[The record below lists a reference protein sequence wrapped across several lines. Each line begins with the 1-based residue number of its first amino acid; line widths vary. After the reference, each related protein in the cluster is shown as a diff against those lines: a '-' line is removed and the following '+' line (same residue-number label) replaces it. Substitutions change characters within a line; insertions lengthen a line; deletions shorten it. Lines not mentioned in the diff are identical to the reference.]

1 MTIAT
6 YKDEDTTLF
15 NQMKHKTAGPWH
27 FLLTGEWSQSPYHQG
42 KVEFLFR
49 NTNDQKHWALLSM
62 GFPKRIAVVATFG
75 VPTELEEACSIMLKT
90 LKRRGGE
97 FFDCINETG
106 DFEYERFEE
115 AYERG

>member
-6 YKDEDTTLF
+6 YVDEDTALF
-15 NQMKHKTAGPWH
+15 DQMKSKTSGAWE
-27 FLLTGEWSQSPYHQG
+27 FLLCGEWTQSPYHQG
-42 KVEFLFR
+42 KVEFHYR
-49 NTNDQKHWALLSM
+49 NTNSKKNWAILSL
-62 GFPKRIAVVATFG
+62 GFPKRIAVVATFDQ
-75 VPTELEEACSIMLKT
+75 PTVIEEACSIMLKT

-97 FFDCINETG
+97 FFDCIDETG